1 MPDPSVTVRAERLE
15 DYAAI
20 ADVHAQAFGGGY
32 AEGLIVAL
40 HRQRPGYEPRLSL
53 VAERGGE
60 ILGHILYSPRTFRM
74 MGEDVHGVNLSP
86 LGIRPLWQRKG
97 IGGALME
104 AGDAEVRRLGYSLS
118 VILGHPEYYP
128 RFGYHTHVYGA
139 SKLTIEA
146 NRLNDVRHLT
156 AGLLETRKPIAAD
169 TGELMAIWRIE
180 EDAVDFSIAPDR
192 SALWWSSP
200 DPRVTCTVYTSGS
213 KVVGYT
219 RTSSADPA
227 NVRFFIAADGQSAL
241 MMAAMISSR
250 GDVNMPLHP
259 NSASAKALAARL
271 GTAEVQAWA
280 AGMAQSFHPNPFDE
294 YLELVKRGE
303 RPVGRPIW
311 PAEFDV

>member
-1 MPDPSVTVRAERLE
+1 MPDPAVTVRAERLE
-15 DYAAI
+15 DYPAI

-60 ILGHILYSPRTFRM
+60 IVGHILYSPRTFRM
-74 MGEDVHGVNLSP
+74 MSEDVNGVNLSP
-86 LGIRPLWQRKG
+86 LGIHPLWQRKG

-104 AGDAEVRRLGYSLS
+104 AGDAEVRRLGYKLS

-128 RFGYHTHVYGA
+128 RFGYHTHVYGGA
-139 SKLTIEA
+139 KLTIEA
-146 NRLNDVRHLT
+146 NRLNDVRQLT
-156 AGLLETRKPIAAD
+156 AGLLETRKPTARD

-180 EDAVDFSIAPDR
+180 EDAVDFSIVPDR
-192 SALWWSSP
+192 TALWWSSP
-200 DPRVTCTVYTSGS
+200 DPRVTCTVYTSGG

-219 RTSSADPA
+219 RTSSADPD
-227 NVRFFIAADGQSAL
+227 NVRFFMAADGQSAL
-241 MMAAMISSR
+241 MMAAMVSSG
-250 GDVNMPLHP
+250 GDVSVPLHP
-259 NSASAKALAARL
+259 NSVSAQTLAARL
-271 GTAEVQAWA
+271 GTPDLHAWGP
-280 AGMAQSFHPNPFDE
+280 GMAQSLHPNPFDD
-294 YLELVKRGE
+294 YLALIKRGE